1 MERAENPL
9 RLSSRSVVGRRSF
22 APVTY
27 LSKLLETNDF
37 AAWLQLEIRWGISL
51 LFYPDGKLK
60 LARRASP
67 EDGQRWVTVLRLV

>member
-9 RLSSRSVVGRRSF
+9 RLSSRSVVGSRSF

-37 AAWLQLEIRWGISL
+37 AAWLQLEIRWG
-51 LFYPDGKLK
+51 
-60 LARRASP
+60 
-67 EDGQRWVTVLRLV
+67 